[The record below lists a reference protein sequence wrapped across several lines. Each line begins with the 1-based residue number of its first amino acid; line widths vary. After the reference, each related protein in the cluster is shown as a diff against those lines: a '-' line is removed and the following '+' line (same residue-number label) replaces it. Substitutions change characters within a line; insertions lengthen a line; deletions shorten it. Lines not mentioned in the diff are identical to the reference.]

1 MSEMGKM
8 YYGLV
13 PLEFGTPTGGG
24 EPADPSVPICPDVD
38 GSYTIPGT
46 LIGDYTAS
54 GTFTPPPGVTV
65 VHVAVISGGGQ
76 GGDRGWAG
84 SADYCNGAGGT
95 GGGVRVYRDVPVSG
109 PVAVTIGGAGT
120 ESSFGN
126 LTAPAGRRPGTA
138 TWLGV
143 YTWNGSIPAQSPNLD
158 ASGGGGLN
166 LGAWNNE
173 NPYANGQPGVQ
184 INGTYYAG
192 GGGGGGGYNYYGSV
206 GYGGSGGGGRGG
218 TRDTGTQWYAQ
229 PGTNGLGGGGGGAS
243 HTMGVAPGVGGSG
256 RVMVFTEQTTRE
268 AFAAPVEPV
277 IHAALEG
284 GVMVGAYAIDPVAP
298 VDTLGVLVPYPLE
311 PQPTGEVW
319 TDEETGETH
328 PVLAWPEKGWT
339 YSNGDWSP

>member
-24 EPADPSVPICPDVD
+24 EPADPSVPVGPDVD

-46 LIGDYTAS
+46 RIWDFSTS
-54 GTFTPPPGVTV
+54 GTFTPPAGVTL
-65 VHVAVISGGGQ
+65 VHVMVVTGGRSNGGTYGGG
-76 GGDRGWAG
+76 
-84 SADYCNGAGGT
+84 C
-95 GGGVRVYRDVPVSG
+95 GGGVRVYMDVPVSG
-109 PVAVTIGGAGT
+109 PVDVIIGGQDTA
-120 ESSFGN
+120 SSFGA
-126 LTAPAGRRPGTA
+126 LTAPLPT
-138 TWLGV
+138 
-143 YTWNGSIPAQSPNLD
+143 PNVHNYCSGWSANLQ
-158 ASGGGGLN
+158 ASGAGSGN
-166 LGAWNNE
+166 MDFGAPAPGQNGVAIHADAPGFP
-173 NPYANGQPGVQ
+173 NPFYM
-184 INGTYYAG
+184 AG
-192 GGGGGGGYNYYGSV
+192 GGGGSV
-206 GYGGSGGGGRGG
+206 GKYSATAGAPGGSGGGGSGSSA
-218 TRDTGTQWYAQ
+218 QWNTAA
-229 PGTNGLGGGGGGAS
+229 NGANGYGGGA
-243 HTMGVAPGVGGSG
+243 GGGRRDDDAWAVGGSG
-256 RVMVFTEQTTRE
+256 RVTVWTEQTVTRDT
-268 AFAAPVEPV
+268 APDPIEPV